1 MKGGQFITTL
11 YYADCAAYV
20 AEIDAVAAG
29 LAQAYPT
36 MDGPTRAVALQLSHS
51 LARLRKR
58 LAEPRQHTRKKRNE
72 NTNRPRS
79 GATHR
84 PDHDPEAKQ
93 RAAEG
98 PTPRTRTRHTVR
110 RVPTAPTRR

>member
-1 MKGGQFITTL
+1 MNGGQFITTL

-36 MDGPTRAVALQLSHS
+36 MDGPTRAAALQLSHS

-58 LAEPRQHTRKKRNE
+58 LTEPRQHTRKKRNE
-72 NTNRPRS
+72 DTHRTRS

-84 PDHDPEAKQ
+84 ADHDPKAEQ

-98 PTPRTRTRHTVR
+98 PTPRTRTWHTVR
-110 RVPTAPTRR
+110 RVSAAPTRR